1 MVTLEHTMEE
11 ISGRLDE
18 LNNLLAKPDNYK
30 NGIDIVALIREY
42 NELEKSSE
50 KHNRQ
55 REQTAIELETLEE
68 SFWQEKIMKTD
79 GI

>member
-1 MVTLEHTMEE
+1 LNHLLEQ
-11 ISGRLDE
+11 LDIYE
-18 LNNLLAKPDNYK
+18 
-30 NGIDIVALIREY
+30 NGTDIVALIREY